1 MGLSLDNSNEKNS
14 GVNQV
19 VMGIEMEMMQQIKS
33 KCTKGR

>member
-19 VMGIEMEMMQQIKS
+19 VMGIETEMTQQIKS
-33 KCTKGR
+33 KCTKGH